1 MIRPVMY
8 YTSIVGTMFLAT
20 LGQLSNTQEPAP
32 VNNKP
37 VPNNQGMYCPA
48 ALPSVGEI
56 SYDNIDLSGDGEI
69 YIHCP
74 KCSIGVFHS
83 QDNGAV
89 QCTYCGNPQT

>member
-20 LGQLSNTQEPAP
+20 LGQISDTKEPTP
-32 VNNKP
+32 ITKP
-37 VPNNQGMYCPA
+37 TPNNQGMYCPA

-74 KCSIGVFHS
+74 KCSIGVFHA
-83 QDNGAV
+83 QENGSV
-89 QCTYCGNPQT
+89 QCTYCAEPQI